1 MGGVHAAAVVT
12 NLDHDL
18 GALVIGVEID
28 RATSGLPSA
37 DALLGWLNTV
47 IHRVADK
54 MHERFRKC
62 VKNTFVEIG
71 VLAREFKSHV
81 LAALLGDVADEPGEA
96 AE

>member
-1 MGGVHAAAVVT
+1 
-12 NLDHDL
+12 
-18 GALVIGVEID
+18 
-28 RATSGLPSA
+28 
-37 DALLGWLNTV
+37 
-47 IHRVADK
+47 

-96 AE
+96 SE